1 MSKPHFDDE
10 WYEERG
16 REREREQERR
26 ERAINKRKSRE
37 QLYNLNEENDNGKKR
52 RFSRRRNARKH
63 G

>member
-1 MSKPHFDDE
+1 MSKHSHFDDE

-37 QLYNLNEENDNGKKR
+37 QLYTIQIEENDNGKK
-52 RFSRRRNARKH
+52 SH
-63 G
+63 

>member
-37 QLYNLNEENDNGKKR
+37 QLYNIQVDENEGKKNNR
-52 RFSRRRNARKH
+52 
-63 G
+63 

>member
-26 ERAINKRKSRE
+26 ERAINKRKNRE
-37 QLYNLNEENDNGKKR
+37 QLYELNIKEDDNGK
-52 RFSRRRNARKH
+52 ARH
-63 G
+63 